1 MSPLAARRQQAERM
15 RRIGVLMDV
24 EDDTETKG
32 WLVTFN
38 QRLEQ
43 LIIE

>member
-1 MSPLAARRQQAERM
+1 VSPLAARRQQAERM

-24 EDDTETKG
+24 EDDTEAKG